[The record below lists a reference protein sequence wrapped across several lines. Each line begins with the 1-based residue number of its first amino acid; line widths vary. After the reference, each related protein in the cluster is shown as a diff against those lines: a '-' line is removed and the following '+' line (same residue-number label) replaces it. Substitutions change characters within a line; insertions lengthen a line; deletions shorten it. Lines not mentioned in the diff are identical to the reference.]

1 MSRYLGIDPGTT
13 RIGYGIIEEAGAGF
27 RPLAWGIINNEG
39 LDAAVGRER
48 TATELAKLV
57 TEWSPEG
64 AGVERLFFLNNKRSA
79 MAVSEMRGVILL
91 ALTRAGVPV
100 SEFTPLQVKQR
111 VCGHASAD
119 KAQMQRMVAL
129 LLRIT
134 EKITPDDAADALAL
148 ALCCATVRTTR

>member
-1 MSRYLGIDPGTT
+1 MPTYLGIDPGTSL
-13 RIGYGIIEEAGAGF
+13 IGYGVIETSASEI
-27 RPLAWGIINNEG
+27 RPLDWGVIRNDG
-39 LDAAVGRER
+39 SDATLAREH
-48 TATELAKLV
+48 TAQELLRITEKWRPAA
-57 TEWSPEG
+57 

-91 ALTRAGVPV
+91 TLSRAEVAV
-100 SEFTPLQVKQR
+100 REFTPMQVKQR

-129 LLRIT
+129 LLRIR

-148 ALCCATVRTTR
+148 ALCCATAGLER